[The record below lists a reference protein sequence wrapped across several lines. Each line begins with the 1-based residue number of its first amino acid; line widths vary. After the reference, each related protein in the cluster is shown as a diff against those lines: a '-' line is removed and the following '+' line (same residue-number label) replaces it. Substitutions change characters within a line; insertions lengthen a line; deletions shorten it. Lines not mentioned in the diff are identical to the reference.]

1 MDYDDEYHAL
11 CSAVGFVV
19 VNWAITEQMLDGW
32 VSIIFH
38 DHGGKNIE
46 PEIPRS
52 LSKKV
57 QFLKT
62 CFKKL
67 PTLAPL
73 QDDALKILQNVKAL
87 SDRRHDLVH
96 GAITSVTSQN
106 GTFEFAKLDY
116 EKQMHVVRAV
126 HLNLNKFDDLAKEIL
141 DLGGEV
147 GGLGIRLEEL
157 HSPLQK

>member
-11 CSAVGFVV
+11 CSALGFVV
-19 VNWAITEQMLDGW
+19 VNWAITEQSLDGC
-32 VSIIFH
+32 VAIIFH

-46 PEIPRS
+46 SEIPRS

-57 QFLKT
+57 EFLKK

-67 PTLAPL
+67 PTLAAL
-73 QDDALKILQNVKAL
+73 QNDALKTLQNVNTM
-87 SDRRHDLVH
+87 SGRRHDLVH

-106 GTFEFAKLDY
+106 GVFEFAKLDF
-116 EKQMHVVRAV
+116 EKQMHVVRTV
-126 HLNLNKFDDLAKEIL
+126 HLDLTKFDDLATEIL

-147 GGLGIRLEEL
+147 ADLGIRLESL
-157 HSPLQK
+157 RQLP